1 MRLKEKE
8 IQAIKDSVFQFDPEA
23 KIHLFGSRADESQ
36 RGGDIDLLI
45 LSDTITNKEK
55 RKIIIKL
62 QDKIGAQKIDI
73 IVVKSPET
81 QFEKSIYEHSIP
93 L

>member
-1 MRLKEKE
+1 MRLNKNE
-8 IQAIKDSVFQFDPEA
+8 IQAIKESVFQFDPDA
-23 KIHLFGSRADESQ
+23 KIHVFGSRTDDTQ

-55 RKIIIKL
+55 RKILIKL
-62 QDKIGAQKIDI
+62 QDKIGQQKIDI
-73 IVVKSPET
+73 IVVQSPET
-81 QFEKSIYEHSIP
+81 QFEKLVYKKSIP